1 MIVVRRPEDAE
12 ARLADAVMC
21 SPRCGSALAKCGYAR
36 ERTFRAL
43 GAATVTV
50 RPRRVRCRDCA
61 ITHILL
67 PTATPE
73 VIGTALAHKAN
84 GLGFRRIAARMGR
97 AESTV
102 RRWLRRAT
110 DKLDG
115 RVVRR
120 DEGGDVVSEGQAYG
134 MLIAEAVGHETR
146 FRSIWEWTNTHLR
159 LADGLLALRWAD
171 NNRAADAD
179 LDAARSLVLA
189 DRRFNAPELTEDG
202 KRLGAAIL
210 ETETVAVGTGAAPPS
225 DVNPQGTWV
234 AGSGRVLVAGN
245 WLRRRRTSSTRGTS
259 VRAPNGNST
268 RHQPTGGGRASLAP
282 QRVLGWQLIGNR
294 DAAARLGHRD

>member
-1 MIVVRRPEDAE
+1 
-12 ARLADAVMC
+12 MC

-110 DKLDG
+110 DKHLTWACQQGTTRLIQLAPDAFTEIRYAG
-115 RVVRR
+115 NQLRHTLTV
-120 DEGGDVVSEGQAYG
+120 
-134 MLIAEAVGHETR
+134 LIAAAYWDRRRCGFEDHPWTLIGMYTR
-146 FRSIWEWTNTHLR
+146 GR
-159 LADGLLALRWAD
+159 LLAPP
-171 NNRAADAD
+171 
-179 LDAARSLVLA
+179 RS
-189 DRRFNAPELTEDG
+189 G
-202 KRLGAAIL
+202 
-210 ETETVAVGTGAAPPS
+210 
-225 DVNPQGTWV
+225 
-234 AGSGRVLVAGN
+234 
-245 WLRRRRTSSTRGTS
+245 
-259 VRAPNGNST
+259 
-268 RHQPTGGGRASLAP
+268 
-282 QRVLGWQLIGNR
+282 
-294 DAAARLGHRD
+294 

>member
-1 MIVVRRPEDAE
+1 M
-12 ARLADAVMC
+12 
-21 SPRCGSALAKCGYAR
+21 
-36 ERTFRAL
+36 
-43 GAATVTV
+43 
-50 RPRRVRCRDCA
+50 
-61 ITHILL
+61 
-67 PTATPE
+67 
-73 VIGTALAHKAN
+73 
-84 GLGFRRIAARMGR
+84 
-97 AESTV
+97 
-102 RRWLRRAT
+102 
-110 DKLDG
+110 
-115 RVVRR
+115 
-120 DEGGDVVSEGQAYG
+120 
-134 MLIAEAVGHETR
+134 
-146 FRSIWEWTNTHLR
+146 
-159 LADGLLALRWAD
+159 
-171 NNRAADAD
+171 
-179 LDAARSLVLA
+179 LA